1 MVAPVGVGDM
11 YTKIEARFWDDEKM
25 APLDDDCK
33 LLGLFLL
40 SSKYRNIVGLYIL
53 PSVYVTHRLR
63 WPEERF
69 QKAFAKLLE
78 IGFIKYDT
86 ANEILFICNFLD
98 PEYNPLENPN
108 QVKAAIEKTNELPLS
123 PLFED
128 LIAALQQH
136 FKPFYEPLIKR
147 LQERLQRGYAK
158 PVTVTVEVKE
168 TVTSSLKAVTP
179 AVDSVDNSGVSTSD
193 NAGTTGNEGP
203 PAGPPETVDN
213 SGGEPQTADTADF
226 MAFWGAYPNR
236 LNMTQA
242 IDAWEKVVA
251 AGEAPRSLLIAAE
264 AYGRHVRTKR
274 IATADILPP
283 HQFLT
288 EGLYRVYVPS
298 QQAANGGAG
307 FG

>member
-123 PLFED
+123 HLFED
-128 LIAALQQH
+128 LIAALQLH

-168 TVTSSLKAVTP
+168 TVTSSPTVVTP
-179 AVDSVDNSGVSTSD
+179 SVDSVDNSECVASD
-193 NAGTTGNEGP
+193 
-203 PAGPPETVDN
+203 D
-213 SGGEPQTADTADF
+213 SSGEPLATDSMTFVDTYPRRYKIAEA
-226 MAFWGAYPNR
+226 MAEYER
-236 LNMTQA
+236 L
-242 IDAWEKVVA
+242 VSS
-251 AGEAPRSLLIAAE
+251 GEAPLKLMLATRGYA
-264 AYGRHVRTKR
+264 RHVERKG
-274 IATADILPP
+274 INKADIPP
-283 HQFLT
+283 ADVWLR
-288 EGLYRVYVPS
+288 EGLWRVYLPS
-298 QQAANGGAG
+298 VRGDG